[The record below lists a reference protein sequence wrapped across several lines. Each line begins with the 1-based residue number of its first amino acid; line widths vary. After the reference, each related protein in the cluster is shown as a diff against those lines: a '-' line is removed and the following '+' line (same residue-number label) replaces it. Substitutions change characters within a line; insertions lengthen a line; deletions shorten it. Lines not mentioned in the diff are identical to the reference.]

1 MNQSCVR
8 QIQPCVVIVMSMI
21 AFISHAGELDKLFD
35 EYRTQGARTFDPAA
49 GEALWR
55 QEFGG
60 KSCTSCHAGS
70 PLVSGRHERTGKP
83 IEPIAPSV
91 NPNRFTDLR
100 HMKKWLLRNCKSTL
114 GRECTAQEKGD
125 VLTWLRDQ

>member
-1 MNQSCVR
+1 
-8 QIQPCVVIVMSMI
+8 MI
-21 AFISHAGELDKLFD
+21 AFSSHASELDKLFD
-35 EYRTQGARTFDPAA
+35 EYRTKGVRTFDPIA

-60 KSCTSCHAGS
+60 KSCTSCHTES
-70 PLVSGRHERTGKP
+70 PRQFGRHERTGKS
-83 IEPIAPSV
+83 IEPVAPSV
-91 NPNRFTDLR
+91 NPDRLTDLR

-125 VLTWLRDQ
+125 ILTWLRDQ